1 MARKP
6 RRTQQVRAGKQHH
19 IDDYHEVVLDGAGKE
34 GLADAL
40 MALNQQTHANRSRLL
55 PEEAPALRLP
65 QTKPGSRVDPQAE
78 GTSAARELR
87 KQMKEGGLRERTHY
101 YSAIERAETGEIDRT
116 YELGRPPRRKR

>member
-6 RRTQQVRAGKQHH
+6 KTTQRGGAGKQHH
-19 IDDYHEVVLDGAGKE
+19 IDDYHEVVLDGADKE

-55 PEEAPALRLP
+55 PEEPPALRLP
-65 QTKPGSRVDPQAE
+65 QTKPGRRVDPQAE

-87 KQMKEGGLRERTHY
+87 KQMREGGLRERTHY
-101 YSAIERAETGEIDRT
+101 YSAIERAEVGEIDRT
-116 YELGRPPRRKR
+116 YELGRPLRRKR

>member
-55 PEEAPALRLP
+55 PEEPPAVRLP
-65 QTKPGSRVDPQAE
+65 RAKPGRRVDPQAE

-101 YSAIERAETGEIDRT
+101 YSAVERAETGEIDRT
-116 YELGRPPRRKR
+116 YELGRPLRRKR